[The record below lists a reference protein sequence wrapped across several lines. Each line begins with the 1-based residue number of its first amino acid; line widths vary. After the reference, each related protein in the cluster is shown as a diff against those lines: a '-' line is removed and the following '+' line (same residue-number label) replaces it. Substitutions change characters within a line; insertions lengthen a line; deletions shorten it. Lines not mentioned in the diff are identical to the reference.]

1 MTQPTAIKR
10 SSTPV
15 TAPQVPVDQ
24 GSATA
29 QRVDRVLGRNP
40 QAKQAFV
47 FKLPGFR
54 ELSMATPNW
63 FKRCQKGMDAINRDT
78 HRFFHKLGVENLFH
92 PDPTVREA
100 ATFVAQIAEKNG
112 SDAFDVTPKL
122 RAAVRTL
129 ADPSSGA
136 FQRFQ
141 HREEKDRFLKETGFG
156 NQLTALARQK
166 LASGAA
172 SASPLVELDAV
183 VSAFHPALPHEL
195 QERYDAMRQGR
206 VRWSREL
213 DAAVT
218 AYARQ
223 TYGGENPFEARSSA
237 GQPVSDLLTFI
248 TTGGTEKL
256 AKGGRSIQALNGFDG
271 ITFGTRTEALHHL
284 LWNTPFLVRVPPAEA
299 NRFMKLYNE
308 LANAGL

>member
-1 MTQPTAIKR
+1 MA
-10 SSTPV
+10 
-15 TAPQVPVDQ
+15 APQVPVDK

-29 QRVDRVLGRNP
+29 QKVDTVLSRNP
-40 QAKQAFV
+40 KATQAFV
-47 FKLPGFR
+47 FKAPGLR
-54 ELSMATPNW
+54 ELSMVTPNW
-63 FKRCQKGMDAINRDT
+63 FKRWQTGMGAINRDT

-92 PDPTVREA
+92 PDRSVREA
-100 ATFVAQIAEKNG
+100 ATFVAQAAEKNG

-129 ADPSSGA
+129 ADPASGA
-136 FQRFQ
+136 FERYQR
-141 HREEKDRFLKETGFG
+141 REEKDQFLNETGFG

-172 SASPLVELDAV
+172 SASPLVGLDGAA
-183 VSAFHPALPHEL
+183 STFQPALPHEL
-195 QERYDAMRQGR
+195 QDRYDAMRQGR
-206 VRWSREL
+206 VRSPREL

-223 TYGGENPFEARSSA
+223 TYGGGNPFKAQSSA

-248 TTGGTEKL
+248 TTGVTDKL
-256 AKGGRSIQALNGFDG
+256 AKGGRSIQALNGFHG
-271 ITFGTRTEALHHL
+271 ITFGSRTEALHHL

-308 LANAGL
+308 LAKARL

>member
-1 MTQPTAIKR
+1 ML
-10 SSTPV
+10 S
-15 TAPQVPVDQ
+15 
-24 GSATA
+24 
-29 QRVDRVLGRNP
+29 RNP

-141 HREEKDRFLKETGFG
+141 RREEKDRFLKETGFG

-256 AKGGRSIQALNGFDG
+256 AKGGAFDPSLER
-271 ITFGTRTEALHHL
+271 IRWHHI
-284 LWNTPFLVRVPPAEA
+284 RHSHRGASPPAVEYALPRPRAARGSQPVHEA
-299 NRFMKLYNE
+299 VQRTRE
-308 LANAGL
+308 RGAVRAR